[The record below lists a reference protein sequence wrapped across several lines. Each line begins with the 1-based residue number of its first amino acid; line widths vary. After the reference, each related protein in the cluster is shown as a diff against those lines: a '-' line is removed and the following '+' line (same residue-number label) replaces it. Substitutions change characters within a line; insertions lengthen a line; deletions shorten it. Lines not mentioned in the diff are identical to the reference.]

1 MIFFSILERLI
12 VIKENKAIN
21 MKNTERKT
29 GIYDYELLH
38 ILTQESH

>member
-1 MIFFSILERLI
+1 MIFFSILERSI
-12 VIKENKAIN
+12 VIKENKTIN

-29 GIYDYELLH
+29 DIYDYELLH